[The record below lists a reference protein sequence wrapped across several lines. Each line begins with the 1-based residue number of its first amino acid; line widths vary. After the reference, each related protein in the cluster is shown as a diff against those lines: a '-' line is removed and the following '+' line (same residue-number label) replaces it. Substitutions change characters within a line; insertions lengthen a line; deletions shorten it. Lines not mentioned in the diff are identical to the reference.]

1 MRSTANMNYTEFVAK
16 VLAISRIGLKFSK
29 DEYALENY
37 KELQELA
44 SAQLQQ
50 EHGFTPIDIP
60 YQKDIYPTPSI
71 SVRVIVFN
79 EHGQLLMGQEKSDG
93 GYAVP
98 GGWCDLFESPTEAA
112 VKEVLQETGL
122 HVKIERMLALLR
134 RDLYRISPA
143 LISEYV
149 LYFQATVVGGQL
161 TPNHEILQVGF
172 YDLDQLPPTSRKM
185 TLPEL
190 QKALD
195 IALHHDQPVVD

>member
-1 MRSTANMNYTEFVAK
+1 MRSTAKMNYIEFVAK

-29 DEYALENY
+29 DEYAIENY
-37 KELQELA
+37 TELQALA
-44 SAQLQQ
+44 SEQLKD

-79 EHGQLLMGQEKSDG
+79 EQGQLLMGQEKSDG

-98 GGWCDLFESPTEAA
+98 GGWCDLFESPTETAL
-112 VKEVLQETGL
+112 KEVLQETGL
-122 HVKIERMLALLR
+122 HVRIDRMLALLR

-149 LYFQATVVGGQL
+149 LYFKATIIGGTL
-161 TPNHEILQVGF
+161 KPNHEILQVGF
-172 YDLDQLPPTSRKM
+172 YDLDKLPPTSRKM

-195 IALHHDQPVVD
+195 VALHHDQPVVD

>member
-1 MRSTANMNYTEFVAK
+1 MNYTEFVAK

>member
-16 VLAISRIGLKFSK
+16 VLAISRVGLKFSK

-37 KELQELA
+37 QELQELA
-44 SAQLQQ
+44 QAQLKD

-60 YQKDIYPTPSI
+60 YQRDLYPTPSI

-112 VKEVLQETGL
+112 IKEVLQETGL
-122 HVKIERMLALLR
+122 HVKIDRMLALLR

-143 LISEYV
+143 IISEYV
-149 LYFQATVVGGQL
+149 LYFQATVIGGTL
-161 TPNHEILQVGF
+161 KPNHEILQVGF
-172 YDLDQLPPTSRKM
+172 FDRDALPPTSRKM
-185 TLPEL
+185 TRVEL
-190 QKALD
+190 HKALD
-195 IALHHDQPVVD
+195 VALHHDQPVVD

>member
-1 MRSTANMNYTEFVAK
+1 MNYTEFVAK

-37 KELQELA
+37 KELQDLA
-44 SAQLQQ
+44 QAQLKD
-50 EHGFTPIDIP
+50 EHGFTAIDIP
-60 YQKDIYPTPSI
+60 YQKDIYPTPSV

-79 EHGQLLMGQEKSDG
+79 EKGQLLMGQEKSDG
-93 GYAVP
+93 GFAVP

-112 VKEVLQETGL
+112 IKEVLQETGL
-122 HVKIERMLALLR
+122 HVKIDRMLALLR

-149 LYFQATVVGGQL
+149 VYFQASVIGGTL

-172 YDLDQLPPTSRKM
+172 FDLDKIPPTSRKM
-185 TLPEL
+185 TLNEL
-190 QKALD
+190 HKALD

>member
-1 MRSTANMNYTEFVAK
+1 MRSTVKMNYTEFVAK

-29 DEYALENY
+29 DEYAIENY
-37 KELQELA
+37 QELQALA
-44 SAQLQQ
+44 QAQLTE

-79 EHGQLLMGQEKSDG
+79 EKGQLLMGQEKSDG

-112 VKEVLQETGL
+112 VKEVLQETGY
-122 HVKIERMLALLR
+122 HVKIDRMLALLR

-149 LYFQATVVGGQL
+149 LYFSATIEGGTL
-161 TPNHEILQVGF
+161 MPNHEILHAGF
-172 YDLDQLPPTSRKM
+172 FDLDQLPPTSRKM

-190 QKALD
+190 KKALD
-195 IALHHDQPVVD
+195 VALHHDQPVVD

>member
-1 MRSTANMNYTEFVAK
+1 MRSTADMNYTEFVAK

-37 KELQELA
+37 RELQDLA
-44 SAQLQQ
+44 QAQLKD
-50 EHGFTPIDIP
+50 EHGFSVIDIP

-79 EHGQLLMGQEKSDG
+79 EQGQLLMGQEKSDG

-112 VKEVLQETGL
+112 IKEVLQETGL
-122 HVKIERMLALLR
+122 HVKIDRMLALLR

-149 LYFQATVVGGQL
+149 VYFQASVIGGTL
-161 TPNHEILQVGF
+161 TPNHEIHQVGF
-172 YDLDQLPPTSRKM
+172 FDLDKIPPTSRKM
-185 TLPEL
+185 TLNEL
-190 QKALD
+190 YKALD

>member
-1 MRSTANMNYTEFVAK
+1 MRSTVDMTYAEFVAK

-37 KELQELA
+37 RELQTLA
-44 SAQLQQ
+44 KSQLKD
-50 EHGFTPIDIP
+50 EHGFTDIDIP

-71 SVRVIVFN
+71 SVRVIIFN
-79 EHGQLLMGQEKSDG
+79 DQGQLLMGQEISDG

-98 GGWCDLFESPTEAA
+98 GGWCDLFESPTETA

-122 HVKIERMLALLR
+122 HVKIDRMLALLR

-149 LYFQATVVGGQL
+149 IYFSATIDGGCL
-161 TPNHEILQVGF
+161 TPNHEILRLGF
-172 YDLDQLPPTSRKM
+172 FDLDQLPPTSRKM

-190 QKALD
+190 NKALD
-195 IALHHDQPVVD
+195 CYLHHDQPVVD

>member
-1 MRSTANMNYTEFVAK
+1 MNYTEFIAK

-37 KELQELA
+37 TELQALA
-44 SAQLQQ
+44 SEQLKD
-50 EHGFTPIDIP
+50 EHGFTDIDIP

-79 EHGQLLMGQEKSDG
+79 DQGQLLMGQEKSDG

-122 HVKIERMLALLR
+122 HVRIDRMLALLR

-149 LYFQATVVGGQL
+149 LYFKATIVGGTL
-161 TPNHEILQVGF
+161 KPNHEILQVGF
-172 YDLDQLPPTSRKM
+172 FDLDKLPQTSRKM

-190 QKALD
+190 NKALD
-195 IALHHDQPVVD
+195 VALHHDQPVVD